1 MLKSI
6 ISSVI
11 VVFAVAAAFVGVK
24 WAMEKLNLTPQKVYE
39 LNRAERELASV
50 RAEGEKFDA
59 LVELE
64 LARDRH
70 DKKMEGIEKARKD
83 AKKAKEEA
91 AKEKKAA

>member
-1 MLKSI
+1 MLKGILTSLI
-6 ISSVI
+6 T
-11 VVFAVAAAFVGVK
+11 VAAIAAAYVGVRYFL
-24 WAMEKLNLTPQKVYE
+24 EKLNLNPQKVYE

-70 DKKMEGIEKARKD
+70 DKEMEGIEKARKD
-83 AKKAKEEA
+83 AKKEKEEKK
-91 AKEKKAA
+91 KEKKAA